1 MVLTFRPDPQKVDHV
16 CESLVVSYQE
26 VDMPFQYSTEFRRD
40 VSTRLLAGESVKSLA
55 EELSISLPTLYKWK
69 HQALVDAGKRP
80 GTKSFEVDS
89 LAQARRTIRDLEE
102 ELALVKAASDLFN
115 GEEPIS
121 PKEVPGCPRAEQ
133 PGLLRTHGLSG
144 GGTRSLDLLRHQ
156 ISHAQ

>member
-1 MVLTFRPDPQKVDHV
+1 M
-16 CESLVVSYQE
+16 SYQE

-121 PKEVPGCPRAEQ
+121 PKGSSRLPEG
-133 PGLLRTHGLSG
+133 
-144 GGTRSLDLLRHQ
+144 
-156 ISHAQ
+156 